1 MVEFRK
7 IASFRSIDEFRAYAG
22 AVGADLPIPEAS
34 EALDPSPYKVPFR
47 YTSGITGK
55 TTELTNRWAV
65 LPMEGWDCLAD
76 GAPSGTARRR
86 WLRFAESGASLIFG
100 CEAAAVMKEGKANTR
115 QMTITPQTYEAIG
128 ALREEMVARHVSLFG
143 DRPMVGLQLTHSGR
157 FSKPNDDARLESRT
171 AYEHPY
177 LDPKFHCTPKN
188 VLSDGEVEAIVEK
201 FREAARLAYEA
212 GFDFVDI
219 KCAHGYLGHEFLSA
233 HTRPGKYGGPFEN
246 RTRFFR
252 EIVEGIKQDVPGI
265 DIAMRLSLGD
275 MIPFAKGP
283 DGVGEP
289 TARHTS
295 ENPYLFAFGGDGT
308 GLGFDFTE
316 PAALVRL
323 AHSLGIRMICATLG
337 SPYYVPHIQRP
348 AAFAV
353 SDGYRPPE
361 DPLLG
366 AARQICAVRTMKSL
380 CPECAFIASGMTY
393 LQEYLPAVGGELLR
407 EEGADFVG
415 IGRMVLSYPEICAD
429 SLAGKQLDRQKICR
443 TFGDCTNAPR
453 AGLISGCF
461 PLDPFYK
468 AHRDGTRLKEIKK
481 RN

>member
-1 MVEFRK
+1 MAEFRK
-7 IASFRSIDEFRAYAG
+7 IASFHDIDEFRAYARG
-22 AVGADLPIPEAS
+22 IGADLPVPDAAN
-34 EALDPSPYKVPFR
+34 ALDPAPFKTPFE

-55 TTELTNRWAV
+55 TTVLTNRWAI
-65 LPMEGWDCLAD
+65 LPMEGWDCLPN
-76 GAPSGTARRR
+76 GAPSATARRR

-115 QMTITPQTYEAIG
+115 QMTITRESAEAIG
-128 ALREEMVARHVSLFG
+128 ALREEMTARHVSLYG

-177 LDPKFHCTPKN
+177 LDPKFHCTAKN

-201 FREAARLAYEA
+201 FREAACLAYDA

-233 HTRPGKYGGPFEN
+233 RSRPGKYGGSFEN

-252 EIVEGIKQDVPGI
+252 EIVEGIKKDAPGL
-265 DIAMRLSLGD
+265 DIAVRLSLGD
-275 MIPFAKGP
+275 MIPFVKGP

-289 TARHTS
+289 VARCGR
-295 ENPYLFAFGGDGT
+295 ENSYLYAFGGDGT
-308 GLGFDFTE
+308 GIGFDFTE
-316 PAALVRL
+316 PAAFVKL
-323 AHSLGIRMICATLG
+323 AYSLGIRMICATLG

-348 AAFAV
+348 AAYAV

-366 AARQICAVRTMKSL
+366 AARQIRAVQTMKSL
-380 CPECAFIASGMTY
+380 CPESVFVASGMTY
-393 LQEYLPAVGGELLR
+393 LQEFLPAVGGELLR
-407 EEGADFVG
+407 GGGADFVG
-415 IGRMVLSYPEICAD
+415 IGRMTLSYPEICAD
-429 SLAGKQLDRQKICR
+429 SMAGKPLNRQKICR

-468 AHRDGTRLKEIKK
+468 VHRDGLKLKEIKK
-481 RN
+481 RG